1 MDAATLLG
9 SLNPDAPLAHRHLW
23 LMDALQWVRGD
34 SSDAQAS
41 VARVRDSLDAVEANP
56 VGRARWRRW
65 WARFTGTVDL
75 TPLLADHGFAP
86 RTAFLSE
93 FGNRLRKKVLPGTPE
108 TTNMAE
114 LFDLLLP
121 SRFDVRWLKALDTAT
136 LQRVRTVLAA
146 HEIDQIMLDRSR
158 FGEAFTK
165 EVQPQ
170 LGGWGVEAIKNI
182 ELMDIRDAK
191 DSDVIHN
198 IMAKRTSGIER
209 ESRLVVADNSRQAE
223 MAEIAA
229 KREIEMSR
237 QLAAEQV
244 GLRTAEKD
252 KNVGVANEQA
262 SQQVKVQ
269 QRETAAKEMDVVQ
282 VNTVRGAEIARE
294 AAVIAAAQAKDVAI
308 VQADAA
314 KQVAVVSAEGNKQV
328 AIVVA
333 EGQKQQTVLTA
344 EGQLEAARR
353 NAEGIALEGN
363 AKGQAETAILM
374 APVDAQIKLAEKIG
388 SDQGYQNYLLGIRN
402 IEAAQAVG
410 MAQAEALKSADVKV
424 ISNAGSPGKGLSSVM
439 DLFSADGGT
448 AIASMLEGLAQSPEG
463 KKMLEKFAHKS
474 DSKPDPTK

>member
-1 MDAATLLG
+1 MITATMLLIAALSAAGVFLV
-9 SLNPDAPLAHRHLW
+9 SAFFW
-23 LMDALQWVRGD
+23 VIALR
-34 SSDAQAS
+34 
-41 VARVRDSLDAVEANP
+41 RVVP
-56 VGRARWRRW
+56 VNEVHIVQTRKD
-65 WARFTGTVDL
+65 TVSYGK
-75 TPLLADHGFAP
+75 GFASN
-86 RTAFLSE
+86 TYYE
-93 FGNRLRKKVLPGTPE
+93 W
-108 TTNMAE
+108 
-114 LFDLLLP
+114 P
-121 SRFDVRWLKALDTAT
+121 SRLPMVGLTRVTLPVSNFAIDLPDYAAYDKERVPFIVHVMAFFRINDSNTAAQRVASFEELKGQLTAIV
-136 LQRVRTVLAA
+136 QGAVRTVLAG

-182 ELMDIRDAK
+182 ELMDIRDARE
-191 DSDVIHN
+191 SEVIQN

-282 VNTVRGAEIARE
+282 VNNVRGAEIARE
-294 AAVIAAAQAKDVAI
+294 VAVITAAQAKEVAI
-308 VQADAA
+308 VEADAA
-314 KQVAVVSAEGNKQV
+314 KQVAVVTAEGKKQV
-328 AIVVA
+328 SIVVA
-333 EGQKQQTVLTA
+333 EGTKQQTVLTA
-344 EGQLEAARR
+344 EGQLESARR
-353 NAEGIALEGN
+353 NAEGITLEGQ
-363 AKGQAETAILM
+363 AKGSAETAILM

-388 SDQGYQNYLLGIRN
+388 SDQGYQNYLLGIRQ

-410 MAQAEALKSADVKV
+410 AAQAEALKSADVKV
-424 ISNAGSPGKGLSSVM
+424 ISNAGSPGKGLSNVM

-448 AIASMLEGLAQSPEG
+448 AVASMLEALAQSPEG
-463 KKMLEKFAHKS
+463 KKMLEKFAGKAE
-474 DSKPDPTK
+474 DKK

>member
-1 MDAATLLG
+1 MLGTSLFLAAGGLVAFVFLLIVFF
-9 SLNPDAPLAHRHLW
+9 W
-23 LMDALQWVRGD
+23 VIALRRVVPVNEVHIVQTRNSTVSYGKGFD
-34 SSDAQAS
+34 SNTYY
-41 VARVRDSLDAVEANP
+41 E
-56 VGRARWRRW
+56 W
-65 WARFTGTVDL
+65 
-75 TPLLADHGFAP
+75 
-86 RTAFLSE
+86 
-93 FGNRLRKKVLPGTPE
+93 
-108 TTNMAE
+108 
-114 LFDLLLP
+114 P
-121 SRFDVRWLKALDTAT
+121 SRLPLIGLQKVMLPVSNFSIDLPDYAAYDKERVPFLVHVMAFFRINDSNTAAQRVASFEELKTQLTAIV
-136 LQRVRTVLAA
+136 QGSVRTVLAG

-191 DSDVIHN
+191 ESDVIHN

-262 SQQVKVQ
+262 SQQVKSE
-269 QRETAAKEMDVVQ
+269 QRQTAAKEMDVVQ
-282 VNTVRGAEIARE
+282 VKNVRGAEISRE
-294 AAVIAAAQAKDVAI
+294 VAVISAAQAKEVAI
-308 VQADAA
+308 VQAEAT
-314 KQVAVVSAEGNKQV
+314 KQVAIVSAEGN
-328 AIVVA
+328 
-333 EGQKQQTVLTA
+333 KQQTVLTA
-344 EGQLEAARR
+344 EGKLEAAKR
-353 NAEGIALEGN
+353 NAEGLAVEGA
-363 AKGQAETAILM
+363 AKGSAETAILM

-388 SDQGYQNYLLGIRN
+388 SDQGYQTYLLGIRN

-410 MAQAEALKSADVKV
+410 TAQAEALKTADVKV
-424 ISNAGSPGKGLSSVM
+424 ISNAGTPGKGLSNVM

-448 AIASMLEGLAQSPEG
+448 AVASMLEGLAQSPEG
-463 KKMLEKFAHKS
+463 KKLLEKFVN
-474 DSKPDPTK
+474 KPDDKK

>member
-1 MDAATLLG
+1 MFGISLVLLVG
-9 SLNPDAPLAHRHLW
+9 ALVLAVFGLVLFFW
-23 LMDALQWVRGD
+23 TIALR
-34 SSDAQAS
+34 
-41 VARVRDSLDAVEANP
+41 RVVP
-56 VGRARWRRW
+56 VNEVHIVQTRKS
-65 WARFTGTVDL
+65 TVSYGK
-75 TPLLADHGFAP
+75 GFASN
-86 RTAFLSE
+86 TYYE
-93 FGNRLRKKVLPGTPE
+93 W
-108 TTNMAE
+108 
-114 LFDLLLP
+114 P
-121 SRFDVRWLKALDTAT
+121 SRIPLIGLTRVTLPVSNFSIDLPDYAAYDKERVPFLVHVMAFFRISDSNTAAQRVASFEELKEQLTAIV
-136 LQRVRTVLAA
+136 QGSVRTVLAA

-182 ELMDIRDAK
+182 ELMDIRDSK
-191 DSDVIHN
+191 ESEVIQN

-209 ESRLVVADNSRQAE
+209 ESRLVVADNTRQAE

-237 QLAAEQV
+237 QQAAEQV
-244 GLRTAEKD
+244 GLRTAEKE

-269 QRETAAKEMDVVQ
+269 QRETAAKDMDVTQ
-282 VNTVRGAEIARE
+282 VKNVRNAEINRE
-294 AAVIAAAQAKDVAI
+294 VAVITAAQAKEVAI

-314 KQVAVVSAEGNKQV
+314 KQVAIVSAEGS
-328 AIVVA
+328 
-333 EGQKQQTVLTA
+333 KQQTVLTA
-344 EGQLEAARR
+344 EGQLEAAKR
-353 NAEGIALEGN
+353 NAEGIAVEGS
-363 AKGQAETAILM
+363 AKGSAETAILM

-410 MAQAEALKSADVKV
+410 TAQAEALKSADVKV
-424 ISNAGSPGKGLSSVM
+424 ISNAGTPSKGLSSVM

-463 KKMLEKFAHKS
+463 KKLLQKFADKT
-474 DSKPDPTK
+474 P

>member
-1 MDAATLLG
+1 MLTTSLALIALASAAG
-9 SLNPDAPLAHRHLW
+9 I
-23 LMDALQWVRGD
+23 ALIAAFFWVIALRRVVPVNEVHIVQTRKNTVSYGKGFD
-34 SSDAQAS
+34 SNTYY
-41 VARVRDSLDAVEANP
+41 E
-56 VGRARWRRW
+56 W
-65 WARFTGTVDL
+65 
-75 TPLLADHGFAP
+75 
-86 RTAFLSE
+86 
-93 FGNRLRKKVLPGTPE
+93 
-108 TTNMAE
+108 
-114 LFDLLLP
+114 P
-121 SRFDVRWLKALDTAT
+121 SRLPMIGLTRVTLPVSNFAIDLPDYAAYDKERVPFLVHVMAFFRISDSNTAAQRVASFEELKQQLTAIV
-136 LQRVRTVLAA
+136 QGSVRTVLAA

-182 ELMDIRDAK
+182 ELMDIRDTK

-314 KQVAVVSAEGNKQV
+314 KQVAVVSAEATKQV
-328 AIVVA
+328 SIVSA
-333 EGQKQQTVLTA
+333 EGHKQQTVLTA
-344 EGQLEAARR
+344 EGQLEAAKR
-353 NAEGIALEGN
+353 NAEGITAEGH
-363 AKGQAETAILM
+363 AKGAAETAILM

-424 ISNAGSPGKGLSSVM
+424 ISNAGSPGKGLTGVM

-463 KKMLEKFAHKS
+463 KKMLEKFVNKAEEK
-474 DSKPDPTK
+474 

>member
-1 MDAATLLG
+1 MFGTSLVIVAVGAVVAIFAALLFF
-9 SLNPDAPLAHRHLW
+9 W
-23 LMDALQWVRGD
+23 VIALR
-34 SSDAQAS
+34 
-41 VARVRDSLDAVEANP
+41 RVVP
-56 VGRARWRRW
+56 VNEVHIVQTRNN
-65 WARFTGTVDL
+65 TVSYGK
-75 TPLLADHGFAP
+75 GFASN
-86 RTAFLSE
+86 TYYE
-93 FGNRLRKKVLPGTPE
+93 W
-108 TTNMAE
+108 
-114 LFDLLLP
+114 P
-121 SRFDVRWLKALDTAT
+121 SRLPMIGLTRVTLPVSNFSIDLPDYAAYDKERVPFLVHVMAFFRISDSNTAAQRVASFEELKEQLTAIV
-136 LQRVRTVLAA
+136 QGSVRTVLAA

-182 ELMDIRDAK
+182 ELMDIRDTK

-209 ESRLVVADNSRQAE
+209 ESRLVVADNVRQAE

-237 QLAAEQV
+237 QQAAEQV

-252 KNVGVANEQA
+252 KNVGVANEQS

-282 VNTVRGAEIARE
+282 VKTVRNAEITRE

-308 VQADAA
+308 VEADAARQVSVVSAEAA
-314 KQVAVVSAEGNKQV
+314 KQVAIVSAEGH
-328 AIVVA
+328 
-333 EGQKQQTVLTA
+333 KQQTVLTA
-344 EGQLEAARR
+344 EGQLEAAKR
-353 NAEGIALEGN
+353 NAEGIAAEGN

-388 SDQGYQNYLLGIRN
+388 SDKGYQEYLLGIRN

-424 ISNAGSPGKGLSSVM
+424 ISNAGTPGKGLTGVM

-448 AIASMLEGLAQSPEG
+448 AVASMLEGLAQSPEG
-463 KKMLEKFAHKS
+463 KKLLQKFV
-474 DSKPDPTK
+474 SKPEEKK

>member
-1 MDAATLLG
+1 MFGTTLILAAI
-9 SLNPDAPLAHRHLW
+9 AVA
-23 LMDALQWVRGD
+23 ALVGIALFFWTIALR
-34 SSDAQAS
+34 
-41 VARVRDSLDAVEANP
+41 RVVP
-56 VGRARWRRW
+56 VNEVHIVQTRKN
-65 WARFTGTVDL
+65 TVSYGK
-75 TPLLADHGFAP
+75 GFASN
-86 RTAFLSE
+86 TYYE
-93 FGNRLRKKVLPGTPE
+93 W
-108 TTNMAE
+108 
-114 LFDLLLP
+114 P
-121 SRFDVRWLKALDTAT
+121 SRIPMIGLVRVTLPVSNFSIDLPDYAAYDKERVPFLVHVMAFFRISDSNTAAQRVASFEELKDQLTAIV
-136 LQRVRTVLAA
+136 QGSVRTVLAA

-182 ELMDIRDAK
+182 ELMDIRDSK
-191 DSDVIHN
+191 DSEVIQN

-209 ESRLVVADNSRQAE
+209 ESRLVVADNTRQAE

-237 QLAAEQV
+237 QQASEQV
-244 GLRTAEKD
+244 GLRTAEKE
-252 KNVGVANEQA
+252 KNVGVANEQS

-282 VNTVRGAEIARE
+282 VKNVRGAEINRE
-294 AAVIAAAQAKDVAI
+294 VAVITAAQAKEVAI

-314 KQVAVVSAEGNKQV
+314 KQVAIVSAEGS
-328 AIVVA
+328 
-333 EGQKQQTVLTA
+333 KQQTVLTA
-344 EGQLEAARR
+344 EGQLEAAKR
-353 NAEGIALEGN
+353 NAEGIAVEGN
-363 AKGQAETAILM
+363 AKGSAETAILM

-410 MAQAEALKSADVKV
+410 TAQAEALKSADVKV
-424 ISNAGSPGKGLSSVM
+424 ISNAGTPSKGLSSVM

-463 KKMLEKFAHKS
+463 KKLLQKFADK
-474 DSKPDPTK
+474 KP

>member
-1 MDAATLLG
+1 MLGTTLMLAAIAVAALIG
-9 SLNPDAPLAHRHLW
+9 ISLFFW
-23 LMDALQWVRGD
+23 TIALR
-34 SSDAQAS
+34 
-41 VARVRDSLDAVEANP
+41 RVVP
-56 VGRARWRRW
+56 VNEVHIVQTRKN
-65 WARFTGTVDL
+65 TVSYGK
-75 TPLLADHGFAP
+75 GFASN
-86 RTAFLSE
+86 TYYE
-93 FGNRLRKKVLPGTPE
+93 W
-108 TTNMAE
+108 
-114 LFDLLLP
+114 P
-121 SRFDVRWLKALDTAT
+121 SRIPMIGLVRVTLPVSNFSIDLPDYAAYDKERVPFLVHVMAFFRISDSNTAAQRVASFEELKEQLTAIV
-136 LQRVRTVLAA
+136 QGSVRTVLAA

-165 EVQPQ
+165 EVTPQ

-191 DSDVIHN
+191 ESEVIQN

-209 ESRLVVADNSRQAE
+209 ESRLVVADNARQAE

-237 QLAAEQV
+237 QQAAEQV
-244 GLRTAEKD
+244 GLRTAEKE
-252 KNVGVANEQA
+252 KNVGVANEQS

-282 VNTVRGAEIARE
+282 VKNVRGAEINRE
-294 AAVIAAAQAKDVAI
+294 VAVITAAQAKEVAI

-314 KQVAVVSAEGNKQV
+314 KQVAIVSAEGS
-328 AIVVA
+328 
-333 EGQKQQTVLTA
+333 KQQTVLTA
-344 EGQLEAARR
+344 EGKLEAAKR
-353 NAEGIALEGN
+353 NAEGIAVEGS
-363 AKGQAETAILM
+363 AKGTAETAILM

-410 MAQAEALKSADVKV
+410 TAQAEALKSAEVKV
-424 ISNAGSPGKGLSSVM
+424 ISNAGTPSKGLSSVM

-463 KKMLEKFAHKS
+463 KKVLEKFANK
-474 DSKPDPTK
+474 KPE

>member
-1 MDAATLLG
+1 MITSSLVLIGLASAAG
-9 SLNPDAPLAHRHLW
+9 V
-23 LMDALQWVRGD
+23 ALV
-34 SSDAQAS
+34 
-41 VARVRDSLDAVEANP
+41 
-56 VGRARWRRW
+56 
-65 WARFTGTVDL
+65 
-75 TPLLADHGFAP
+75 
-86 RTAFLSE
+86 TAF
-93 FGNRLRKKVLPGTPE
+93 FWVIALRRVVPVNEVHIVQTRKNTVSYGKG
-108 TTNMAE
+108 
-114 LFDLLLP
+114 FDSNTYYEWP
-121 SRFDVRWLKALDTAT
+121 SRIPMIGLTRVTLPVSNFAIDLPDYAAYDKERVPFLVHVMAFFRISDSNTAAQRVASFEELKEQLTAIV
-136 LQRVRTVLAA
+136 QGSVRTVLAA

-314 KQVAVVSAEGNKQV
+314 KQVAVVSAEASKQV
-328 AIVVA
+328 AIVSA
-333 EGQKQQTVLTA
+333 EGNKQQTVLTA
-344 EGQLEAARR
+344 EGQLEAAKR
-353 NAEGIALEGN
+353 NAEGITAEGH
-363 AKGQAETAILM
+363 AKGAAETAILM

-388 SDQGYQNYLLGIRN
+388 ADQGYQNYLLGIRN

-463 KKMLEKFAHKS
+463 KKMLEKFAGPRDEK
-474 DSKPDPTK
+474 K

>member
-1 MDAATLLG
+1 MFGTSLVLAAIVIV
-9 SLNPDAPLAHRHLW
+9 LAVVGLVLFFW
-23 LMDALQWVRGD
+23 TIALR
-34 SSDAQAS
+34 
-41 VARVRDSLDAVEANP
+41 RVVP
-56 VGRARWRRW
+56 VNEVHIVQTRRN
-65 WARFTGTVDL
+65 TVSYGK
-75 TPLLADHGFAP
+75 GFASN
-86 RTAFLSE
+86 TYYE
-93 FGNRLRKKVLPGTPE
+93 W
-108 TTNMAE
+108 
-114 LFDLLLP
+114 P
-121 SRFDVRWLKALDTAT
+121 SRIPMIGLVRVTLPVSNFSIDLPDYAAYDKERVPFLVHVMAFFRISDSNTAAQRVASFEELKEQLTAIV
-136 LQRVRTVLAA
+136 QGSVRTVLAA

-165 EVQPQ
+165 EVMPQ

-182 ELMDIRDAK
+182 ELMDIRDSK
-191 DSDVIHN
+191 DSEVIQN

-237 QLAAEQV
+237 QQAAEQV

-252 KNVGVANEQA
+252 KNVGVANEQSA
-262 SQQVKVQ
+262 QQVKVQ

-282 VNTVRGAEIARE
+282 VKTVRGAEINRE
-294 AAVIAAAQAKDVAI
+294 AAVIAAAQAKDVSI

-328 AIVVA
+328 AIVSA

-353 NAEGIALEGN
+353 NAEGITLEGN

-388 SDQGYQNYLLGIRN
+388 SDQGYQTYLLGIRN

-410 MAQAEALKSADVKV
+410 TAQAEALKSADVKV
-424 ISNAGSPGKGLSSVM
+424 ISNAGTPGKGLSSVM

-448 AIASMLEGLAQSPEG
+448 AVASMLEGLAQSPEG
-463 KKMLEKFAHKS
+463 KKLLEKFANKT
-474 DSKPDPTK
+474 P